1 MHFFL
6 LQQYRATVHVCIV
19 TAHTALKSYREQSE
33 VDLLYLLMNHLPEGS
48 YDRGDGEVT

>member
-19 TAHTALKSYREQSE
+19 TAHTALQSYREQSE
-33 VDLLYLLMNHLPEGS
+33 VDLLYLFISLKVLMI
-48 YDRGDGEVT
+48 EVMVK

>member
-33 VDLLYLLMNHLPEGS
+33 VDLLYLFISLKVLMI
-48 YDRGDGEVT
+48 EVMVK